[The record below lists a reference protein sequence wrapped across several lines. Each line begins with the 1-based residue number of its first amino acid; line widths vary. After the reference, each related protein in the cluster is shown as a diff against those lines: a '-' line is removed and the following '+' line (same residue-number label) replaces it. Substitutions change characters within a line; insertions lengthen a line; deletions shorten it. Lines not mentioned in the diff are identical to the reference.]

1 MKRMRKSPRNLNEKT
16 IENRRERIRK
26 LEDQCKRSYIYYE
39 FQNEKTE
46 NESKKINNE
55 FFKRKTLIEGPQS
68 PNWNDT
74 LNN

>member
-1 MKRMRKSPRNLNEKT
+1 MRKSPRNLNEKT

-39 FQNEKTE
+39 FQKEKTE

-55 FFKRKTLIEGPQS
+55 FLKEKL
-68 PNWNDT
+68 
-74 LNN
+74 